1 MNSEVRRGAETAAS
15 TVDRINHPW
24 ARITDYNPA
33 QGWTNAMKSAAR
45 ARWCC
50 EQLEEGQILSFDGI
64 PFVFPEADR
73 EFLLEQRQ
81 GDSRIHKNIS
91 YRPKQDIL
99 RGNLSDRTEDA
110 ERLHKIMRRYSE
122 EVTQFLTR
130 VLTPYASH
138 WSLDFAS
145 FRPEEEKGRK
155 LSLHKRNDLLHLD
168 AFPTRPTRGARILRC
183 FTNINPTQ
191 PRVWLTTDRFST
203 LAGNFALDAGLERI
217 ARRGASSSLLTNLKK
232 AIGIKAADRSAY
244 DQFMLRFHDYMKEN
258 SGFQTNCKKIEI
270 SIPPMSTWMC
280 FTDSVPHAV
289 LSGRFAL
296 EQTFIIPV
304 CALVHPEKSPI
315 RVLEKIA
322 GQSLA
327 GEMMTQTV

>member
-1 MNSEVRRGAETAAS
+1 MNSEVGRGVESGAPTENGT
-15 TVDRINHPW
+15 NHPW
-24 ARITDYNPA
+24 VRIADYHPKF
-33 QGWTNAMKSAAR
+33 GWTGIKNTER
-45 ARWCC
+45 AHWCC
-50 EQLEEGQILSFDGI
+50 EQLEEGQILSFEGI
-64 PFVFPEADR
+64 PFDFPEADR

-81 GDSRIHKNIS
+81 GDARIHKNIS
-91 YRPKQDIL
+91 YRPKQDVL
-99 RGNLSDRTEDA
+99 RGNVSDRSEDT
-110 ERLHKIMRRYSE
+110 ERLHNIMRGYSGQ
-122 EVTQFLTR
+122 VTQFLTR

-155 LSLHKRNDLLHLD
+155 LSLHKRNDLLHVD

-183 FTNINPTQ
+183 FTNINPTH

-203 LAGNFALDAGLERI
+203 LAGNFALDAGLKRI
-217 ARRGASSSLLTNLKK
+217 ARRGASSSLLTHFKK

-258 SGFQTNCKKIEI
+258 RGFQTNCKKIEI
-270 SIPPMSTWMC
+270 SIPPMTTWMC

-304 CALVHPEKSPI
+304 HALVHPEKSPI
-315 RVLEKIA
+315 RILEGIA
-322 GQSLA
+322 GQPLA
-327 GEMMTQTV
+327 RKTTDQTV